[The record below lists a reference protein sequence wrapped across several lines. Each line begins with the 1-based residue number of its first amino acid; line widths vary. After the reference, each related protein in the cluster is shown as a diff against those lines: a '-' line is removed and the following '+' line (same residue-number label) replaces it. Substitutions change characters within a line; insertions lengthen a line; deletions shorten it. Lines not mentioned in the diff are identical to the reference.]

1 MEKEISKGV
10 IAKLENGVVSV
21 EADLKVIAVPVI
33 EDIQKKIESGEID
46 LIKGKPLFNKTEI
59 FKKYTANALSLNK
72 WPMTGS

>member
-1 MEKEISKGV
+1 MEKEITKGV

-46 LIKGKPLFNKTEI
+46 LIKGTDLDATVANKVLEQL
-59 FKKYTANALSLNK
+59 KKVLAA
-72 WPMTGS
+72 

>member
-21 EADLKVIAVPVI
+21 EADLKVLALPVI

-46 LIKGKPLFNKTEI
+46 LIKGTDLDATVANKVLEQL
-59 FKKYTANALSLNK
+59 KKVLAA
-72 WPMTGS
+72 